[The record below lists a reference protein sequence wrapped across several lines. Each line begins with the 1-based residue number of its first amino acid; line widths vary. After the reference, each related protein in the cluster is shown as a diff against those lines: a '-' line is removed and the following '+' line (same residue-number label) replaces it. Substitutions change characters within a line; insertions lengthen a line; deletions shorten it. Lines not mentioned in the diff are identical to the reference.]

1 MGLIIGISRILRMME
16 NNNSE
21 SGIHNFIIAIY
32 FFPWASSVF
41 FLILLGAVTLQAFYI
56 ILVLIYISQLLRIIH
71 KYSLRFVQKEVDGIV
86 DFRKIEFNSKLRA
99 ENF

>member
-1 MGLIIGISRILRMME
+1 MME
-16 NNNSE
+16 NNNSD

-32 FFPWASSVF
+32 FPWASSN

-56 ILVLIYISQLLRIIH
+56 ILVLIYISQFIH
-71 KYSLRFVQKEVDGIV
+71 KYSLRFVQKKVDGIV